1 MMAPS
6 PHDPFIELRTQ
17 ERLADMER
25 RTDEHLSRRAAL
37 VALVIVLVII
47 IGGVT
52 LFFTLH

>member
-17 ERLADMER
+17 ERLADRER
-25 RTDEHLSRRAAL
+25 SDEHLSRRAAL

-47 IGGVT
+47 IGGVI